1 MGRRT
6 PLYDLHVEQ
15 GARMVDFGGWDMPVN
30 YGSQIE
36 EHHAVRRDAGIFDV
50 SHMCVID
57 ARGPRVRE
65 FFSHLLANDVAKLT
79 QPGKALYSCMLNER
93 GGVVDDL
100 ITYFGD
106 NEHFRVVV
114 NAGTRDKDTAWLKRW
129 AGPFQ
134 VDIQPRTDLAMVA
147 VQGPNARAKAA
158 KVIGKS
164 ADAVLGMKPFF
175 SRQLEHHFVATTGY
189 TGEDGWEV
197 ILPAKDIAAF
207 WAALRDA
214 GVQQCGLGARDTLRL
229 EAGMNLYGN
238 DMDENLTP
246 LESGLT
252 WTVAFDPADRDF
264 IGRAA
269 LEAQRR
275 GGVPRKLVGLVLEDR
290 GVLRSHQKVVVSGVG
305 DGEMTSGT
313 FSPTLERSI
322 GFARVPA
329 ATGEQVQVDIRGKL
343 LAARV
348 VKYPFVRNGKALI

>member
-1 MGRRT
+1 
-6 PLYDLHVEQ
+6 
-15 GARMVDFGGWDMPVN
+15 
-30 YGSQIE
+30 
-36 EHHAVRRDAGIFDV
+36 
-50 SHMCVID
+50 
-57 ARGPRVRE
+57 
-65 FFSHLLANDVAKLT
+65 
-79 QPGKALYSCMLNER
+79 
-93 GGVVDDL
+93 
-100 ITYFGD
+100 
-106 NEHFRVVV
+106 
-114 NAGTRDKDTAWLKRW
+114 
-129 AGPFQ
+129 
-134 VDIQPRTDLAMVA
+134 MVA
-147 VQGPNARAKAA
+147 VQGPNARTKAA

-197 ILPAKDIAAF
+197 ILPAKDITAF

-275 GGVPRKLVGLVLEDR
+275 GGVARKLVGLVLEDR
-290 GVLRSHQKVVVSGVG
+290 GVLRGHQKVVVPGG
-305 DGEMTSGT
+305 GEGEMTSGT